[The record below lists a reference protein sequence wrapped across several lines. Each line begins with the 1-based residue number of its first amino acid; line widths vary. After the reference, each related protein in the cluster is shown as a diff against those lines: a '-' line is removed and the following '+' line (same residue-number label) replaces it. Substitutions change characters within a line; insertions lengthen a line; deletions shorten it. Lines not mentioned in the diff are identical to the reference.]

1 MKKSLLGSM
10 LTLALLISCGED
22 LGNKPKSVS
31 EPSTTRVRQSIQN
44 EAPSRGASHFVY
56 TRMTCNIR
64 RGPGTQYSV
73 VREARKGEK
82 LEYVA
87 RRGDW
92 YKLKGTKEKPQ
103 QWVHKSVITA
113 RVKSGS

>member
-1 MKKSLLGSM
+1 MKKSLLGN
-10 LTLALLISCGED
+10 LLALALLISCGEN
-22 LGNKPKSVS
+22 LGDKPEAGGK
-31 EPSTTRVRQSIQN
+31 PSTTRVRQSIQN
-44 EAPSRGASHFVY
+44 EAPSKGASHFVY

-82 LEYVA
+82 LTCVA

-113 RVKSGS
+113 RIKSGS